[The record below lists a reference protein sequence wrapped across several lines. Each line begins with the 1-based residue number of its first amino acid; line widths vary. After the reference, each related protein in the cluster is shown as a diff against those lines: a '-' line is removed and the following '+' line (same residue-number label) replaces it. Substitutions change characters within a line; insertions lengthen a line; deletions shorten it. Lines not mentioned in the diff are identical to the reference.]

1 MLVEDFCSQIFLNTG
16 KTRGYNFI
24 FVWLRSKFG
33 FICVHQSDC
42 SVYSRWMKSE
52 GAFPHHLLTP
62 PPPPSSH
69 THTHTH
75 RHMHKLREWREKRA
89 TPPHSSSLLFLHS
102 QRKLWAPS
110 WMDSISPSQNLF
122 TVVVDENWRSPLIT
136 VWFFFFF
143 FLFLL
148 LRNLAAETLL
158 CRHELLYLCQT
169 WWVSRAPVCGVVD
182 DWFREE
188 LRKRRRTP

>member
-1 MLVEDFCSQIFLNTG
+1 MNEV
-16 KTRGYNFI
+16 RGCF
-24 FVWLRSKFG
+24 
-33 FICVHQSDC
+33 
-42 SVYSRWMKSE
+42 
-52 GAFPHHLLTP
+52 
-62 PPPPSSH
+62 PSSPPDS
-69 THTHTH
+69 TPSTLLTHTH

-110 WMDSISPSQNLF
+110 WMDPISPSQNLLSA
-122 TVVVDENWRSPLIT
+122 VVDENWRSPLINLSG
-136 VWFFFFF
+136 FFFFF
-143 FLFLL
+143 FLLLL
-148 LRNLAAETLL
+148 LRNLAAETVL
-158 CRHELLYLCQT
+158 CRHELLYFCQT